1 MQKPAARR
9 LHGIPRLGIRQSI
22 TQWFVARAPPPDVFD
37 LPPSVAFLSAISQC
51 RTALLDEPLK
61 LAAHVLARRVL
72 SFEIPLQAGHVI
84 DAGTDLREGRRIA
97 PARPQ
102 TGQEISGDE
111 AERERDKKAQSGHG
125 FPFWCLA
132 LVYALTRRAALPCA
146 GLRGSA
152 PDRPL
157 ARTGERDAHR
167 SRSIP
172 ACEAAADPRLRARLW
187 HSQDGHGRTP
197 RPHKYREIPDWL
209 RARPR

>member
-22 TQWFVARAPPPDVFD
+22 TQWFVARAPLPDVFD

-61 LAAHVLARRVL
+61 LAAHVLACRVL
-72 SFEIPLQAGHVI
+72 SFEILLQAGHVI

-111 AERERDKKAQSGHG
+111 AERERDKRAYWGRV
-125 FPFWCLA
+125 PPLWCRA
-132 LVYALTRRAALPCA
+132 RAPAPPRRAPLPGG
-146 GLRGSA
+146 GLGGAPPVRPPARG
-152 PDRPL
+152 
-157 ARTGERDAHR
+157 GEG
-167 SRSIP
+167 
-172 ACEAAADPRLRARLW
+172 AA
-187 HSQDGHGRTP
+187 
-197 RPHKYREIPDWL
+197 L
-209 RARPR
+209 RARPPRAGGAGAAQGFGGGLCLPKGA